1 MSLISSLN
9 KFLGLG
15 AADKGVGHWWSQRLT
30 AVALIPLGLWFAFTF
45 ASLSDFSHESV
56 VTFIQAPMNSALLVL
71 TVLILSY
78 HSQLGVQVVVEDY
91 IHNAALKSIIL
102 ISASF
107 AHVVVAV
114 VGVFSVLKISLG
126 TPG

>member
-15 AADKGVGHWWSQRLT
+15 AADKGVGHWWAQRLT

-107 AHVVVAV
+107 AHVVVAI
-114 VGVFSVLKISLG
+114 VGVFSVLKVLLG
-126 TPG
+126 ALG

>member
-15 AADKGVGHWWSQRLT
+15 TADKSVGHWWAQRLT
-30 AVALIPLGLWFAFTF
+30 AIALIPLGLWFVFAF
-45 ASLSDFSHESV
+45 ASLSDFSYQSV
-56 VTFIQAPMNSALLVL
+56 ITFIQAPMNSVLLVL
-71 TVLILSY
+71 TLLILSY

-91 IHNAALKSIIL
+91 IHNATLKSMIL
-102 ISASF
+102 MSASF
-107 AHVVVAV
+107 AHVVVAL

>member
-15 AADKGVGHWWSQRLT
+15 AADKGVGHWWAQRLT

-107 AHVVVAV
+107 AHVVVAI

-126 TPG
+126 APG

>member
-15 AADKGVGHWWSQRLT
+15 AADKGVGHWWAQRLT

-45 ASLSDFSHESV
+45 ASLSDFSYESV

-71 TVLILSY
+71 TLLILSY
-78 HSQLGVQVVVEDY
+78 HSQLGAQVVVEDY
-91 IHNAALKSIIL
+91 VHNAALKSIIL
-102 ISASF
+102 MSASF
-107 AHVVVAV
+107 AHIVVAI

-126 TPG
+126 ALG